1 MNVYGTDHCDFIIS
15 SINLTNQLVQSGYDM
30 IVKVFKIVNSIDRSN
45 LLPYIDKIDTQ
56 RHEEYAKKVQP
67 CKVAAGQHQS
77 ECYNEYHCCKW
88 RYWKGPHVI
97 IISTASH

>member
-45 LLPYIDKIDTQ
+45 LLPYIDKIDTRKENDILFFNQ
-56 RHEEYAKKVQP
+56 FYYSINLKTFNLFQIHF
-67 CKVAAGQHQS
+67 
-77 ECYNEYHCCKW
+77 
-88 RYWKGPHVI
+88 
-97 IISTASH
+97 